1 MSKARHHLERLL
13 LVAELA
19 GIVSVGLVWLADPPT
34 AAELFVASA
43 LALSYVI
50 GTRRPATRR

>member
-1 MSKARHHLERLL
+1 MSKARHNLERLL

-19 GIVSVGLVWLADPPT
+19 GIVSVGLVWLVEPPT
-34 AAELFVASA
+34 AAELYVVGA
-43 LALSYVI
+43 LAVSYVI